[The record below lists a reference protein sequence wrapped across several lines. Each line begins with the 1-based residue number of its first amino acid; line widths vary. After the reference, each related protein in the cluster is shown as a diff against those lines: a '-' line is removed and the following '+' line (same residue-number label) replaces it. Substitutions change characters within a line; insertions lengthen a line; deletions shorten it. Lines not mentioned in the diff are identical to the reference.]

1 MSFLISIFGMINFEL
16 NTYQKKKIE
25 LNGKD
30 SFEIIKSII

>member
-16 NTYQKKKIE
+16 STYKKIE

-30 SFEIIKSII
+30 SFEIIKSIL